1 MRIILLE
8 KTYTKCSGE
17 TISSSFLNSQSWAYL
32 LIKSLKIYTICISC
46 IPSWGLWKYIE
57 IKLQITCYYLYKAFF
72 FLKKRGLELVS
83 LPRFLDY
90 FWREIFFFI
99 MFLEMTKFHCLVAF
113 ISWNM
118 GQYVYCNCLF
128 PIVNVCYLL
137 NVFAKIFVID
147 LWPGP
152 KNASVTNP
160 RNIQA
165 EKKHA

>member
-8 KTYTKCSGE
+8 KTYTKCGGE

-72 FLKKRGLELVS
+72 LKKKKRSGTSLPASFSGLFLKRN
-83 LPRFLDY
+83 
-90 FWREIFFFI
+90 IFFI